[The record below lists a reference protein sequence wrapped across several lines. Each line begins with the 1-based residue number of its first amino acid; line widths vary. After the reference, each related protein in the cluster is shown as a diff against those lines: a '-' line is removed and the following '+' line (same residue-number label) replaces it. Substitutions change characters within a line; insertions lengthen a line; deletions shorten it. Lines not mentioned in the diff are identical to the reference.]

1 MQIQFTFPMV
11 FNALTKR
18 LALYQARRRS
28 RRALLALSDDL
39 LKDIGLSRAQ
49 AVAEG
54 GKPFWQASK
63 PERNHRD
70 QVNRQGSGHEFS
82 QKLKA

>member
-1 MQIQFTFPMV
+1 MQIQFTFPLV
-11 FNALTKR
+11 INALIKR
-18 LALYQARRRS
+18 LALYRARRRS

-49 AVAEG
+49 AIAEG
-54 GKPFWQASK
+54 AKPFWQAGK
-63 PERNHRD
+63 LGRNYRD
-70 QVNRQGSGHEFS
+70 QVNRQGRGHEFS